1 VTVVTDTAADVEKLR
16 RVVQGKPER
25 VANPALVVV
34 AGLPGAGKS
43 HFSRKL
49 GGRLDCA
56 IVESDAMR
64 RALWRA
70 PTYGPRENQRLF
82 RAAYRLIE
90 DLLREGI
97 AVVFDATNLQELHRE
112 RLYRIA
118 DRLGVKLILVWVE
131 APANVIR
138 ERLRGR
144 LLGVDPTDISEA
156 NWDIH
161 LRLKANA
168 ERFRRDYF
176 AVDTSR
182 DIASV
187 IERIGRKART

>member
-1 VTVVTDTAADVEKLR
+1 LE
-16 RVVQGKPER
+16 ER
-25 VANPALVVV
+25 
-34 AGLPGAGKS
+34 
-43 HFSRKL
+43 
-49 GGRLDCA
+49 
-56 IVESDAMR
+56 
-64 RALWRA
+64 
-70 PTYGPRENQRLF
+70 
-82 RAAYRLIE
+82 
-90 DLLREGI
+90 
-97 AVVFDATNLQELHRE
+97 HRE

-131 APANVIR
+131 APANVIM

-144 LLGVDPTDISEA
+144 LLGVDPADISEA

>member
-1 VTVVTDTAADVEKLR
+1 VTDTTGDVELLR
-16 RVVQGKPER
+16 RAVQKEPER
-25 VANPALVVV
+25 VADPALVLV

-49 GGRLDCA
+49 GERLDCA

-97 AVVFDATNLQELHRE
+97 GVVFDATNLQERHRE
-112 RLYRIA
+112 RLYRVA

-144 LLGVDPTDISEA
+144 SLSVDPTDISEA
-156 NWDIH
+156 DWDIH
-161 LRLKANA
+161 LRMKANA
-168 ERFRRDYF
+168 ERFSRDYF

-182 DIASV
+182 DIAPV
-187 IERIGRKART
+187 IERIRRKART